1 MRNEEAKMNFKKI
14 FGFAA
19 IAGLLFVAA
28 PAERASAMSLN
39 SPGIAAAV
47 QSNVG
52 ADVTEVQYR
61 RHHRGYHHRGYGR
74 PHHGF
79 RHHRGYH
86 RGHHFAPRHHY
97 GRRHGYRF

>member
-1 MRNEEAKMNFKKI
+1 MNFKKM

-28 PAERASAMSLN
+28 PGQRAEAMSLN

-47 QSNVG
+47 QSDVG
-52 ADVTEVQYR
+52 AGVTEVQYR
-61 RHHRGYHHRGYGR
+61 CHHHGFRHHRGFGR

-86 RGHHFAPRHHY
+86 RGPHFAPRHHH
-97 GRRHGYRF
+97 GHRRGHYRF

>member
-1 MRNEEAKMNFKKI
+1 MNFKKM

-28 PAERASAMSLN
+28 PGQRAEAMSLN

-47 QSNVG
+47 QSDVG
-52 ADVTEVQYR
+52 AGVTEVQYR
-61 RHHRGYHHRGYGR
+61 RHHHGFRHHRGFGR

-86 RGHHFAPRHHY
+86 RGPHFAPRHHH
-97 GRRHGYRF
+97 GHRRGHYRF

>member
-1 MRNEEAKMNFKKI
+1 MNIKKI
-14 FGFAA
+14 FGFVA

-28 PAERASAMSLN
+28 PGQRAEAMSLN

-61 RHHRGYHHRGYGR
+61 RHHRGYHPHRGYRR

-79 RHHRGYH
+79 RHHRGWH
-86 RGHHFAPRHHY
+86 RPHFAPRPHY
-97 GRRHGYRF
+97 GHRRGHYRF

>member
-1 MRNEEAKMNFKKI
+1 MNFKKI

-47 QSNVG
+47 QSDVG
-52 ADVTEVQYR
+52 AGVTQVQYG
-61 RHHRGYHHRGYGR
+61 RHHHGY
-74 PHHGF
+74 

-86 RGHHFAPRHHY
+86 RGPHFAPRHHFH

>member
-1 MRNEEAKMNFKKI
+1 MNFKKI

-28 PAERASAMSLN
+28 PTERASAMSLN

-52 ADVTEVQYR
+52 DDVTEVR
-61 RHHRGYHHRGYGR
+61 HGGHHRGFHHRGYGR

>member
-1 MRNEEAKMNFKKI
+1 MNIKKI

-28 PAERASAMSLN
+28 PGQRAEAMSLN

-47 QSNVG
+47 QSDVG
-52 ADVTEVQYR
+52 AGVTEVQYR
-61 RHHRGYHHRGYGR
+61 RHHRGYRAHRGYGR

-86 RGHHFAPRHHY
+86 RGPHFAPRPHY
-97 GRRHGYRF
+97 GHRRGHYRF

>member
-1 MRNEEAKMNFKKI
+1 MNIKKI

-19 IAGLLFVAA
+19 IAGLLFVAT
-28 PAERASAMSLN
+28 PGQRAEAMSLN

-52 ADVTEVQYR
+52 AGVTEVQYR
-61 RHHRGYHHRGYGR
+61 RHHRGYHPHRGYRR

-79 RHHRGYH
+79 RGHHRGWH
-86 RGHHFAPRHHY
+86 RPHFAPRPHY
-97 GRRHGYRF
+97 GHRRGHYRF